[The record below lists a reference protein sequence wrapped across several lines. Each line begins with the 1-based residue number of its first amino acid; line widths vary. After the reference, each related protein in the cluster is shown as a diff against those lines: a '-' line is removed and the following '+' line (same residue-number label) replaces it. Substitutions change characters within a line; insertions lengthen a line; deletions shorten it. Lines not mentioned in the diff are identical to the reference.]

1 MQLTDAQ
8 VMTLALSIVI
18 PLSMLI
24 HSNHRITDTR
34 DSLGKR
40 IDDLKGSLEGQIASV
55 KESLEDQIDSLQN
68 EMQSEFKLS
77 REEMRSG
84 FERMETALKT
94 HSRAGAP

>member
-8 VMTLALSIVI
+8 VMTLALSVVI

-40 IDDLKGSLEGQIASV
+40 IDDLKGSLEKDMASLQGSVEKEIAS
-55 KESLEDQIDSLQN
+55 LRN
-68 EMQSEFKLS
+68 EMQAELKLF

-84 FERMETALKT
+84 FERMETALKI
-94 HSRAGAP
+94 HELEHHK